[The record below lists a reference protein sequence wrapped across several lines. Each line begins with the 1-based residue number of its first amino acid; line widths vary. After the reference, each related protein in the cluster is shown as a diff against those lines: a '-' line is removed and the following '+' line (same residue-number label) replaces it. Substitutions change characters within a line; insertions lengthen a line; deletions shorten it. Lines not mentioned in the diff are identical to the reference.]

1 MALESS
7 CDDMGVAIL
16 KDGTECLANVVASQE
31 KIHAKFGGVVP
42 EVASREHL
50 RVVFS
55 LVELAMKKAKVG
67 IADIDY
73 LAVTAGPGLLGSL
86 LVGVNAAKTLAW
98 IWNKPLIP
106 VNHLAGHVYS
116 GWLNNVDIE
125 FPVVS
130 LVASGG
136 HTEIVLM
143 KKHGDYIYLGGTV
156 DDAIGEAFDKV
167 ARYLKLGY
175 PGGPAISRK
184 AASYSKEGVVLPRPM
199 LNEDNYNF
207 SFSGLKTAV
216 TRVSGGVSAVAKGF
230 EEAAVEVVVEK
241 LIRASRENGA
251 KTIIV
256 GGGVAANNRL
266 REELFSRVY
275 PGLKVVIPA
284 REYCTDNA
292 AMIGVAGYFQ
302 LKAKRGNSSKYKWY
316 NTNVTV

>member
-1 MALESS
+1 
-7 CDDMGVAIL
+7 MGVAIL
-16 KDGTECLANVVASQE
+16 RDGTTCLANVVASQE

-50 RVVFS
+50 RTVFP
-55 LVELAMKKAKVG
+55 LVELAMKKAKVKV
-67 IADIDY
+67 ADIDFI
-73 LAVTAGPGLLGSL
+73 AVTAGPGLLGSL

-98 IWNKPLIP
+98 IWDKPLIP

-116 GWLNNVDIE
+116 GWLSGVEID
-125 FPVVS
+125 FPVVA

-175 PGGPAISRK
+175 PGGPAVSKK
-184 AASYSKEGVVLPRPM
+184 AATYTRDGVVLPRPM
-199 LNEDNYNF
+199 LSEDNFNF

-216 TRVSGGVSAVAKGF
+216 TRASGSVSAIAKGF

-241 LIRASRENGA
+241 LIRAGRENNA

-256 GGGVAANNRL
+256 GGGVAANGRL
-266 REELFSRVY
+266 RAELFAKIY

-292 AMIGVAGYFQ
+292 AMIGVAGYFKLKGERGQ
-302 LKAKRGNSSKYKWY
+302 LSKYKWY
-316 NTNVTV
+316 NTKVTV